1 MATLDEQ
8 RRAIGDAMEKSRRA
22 IGDRMEKS
30 RRAAGDAMV
39 ARRTGR
45 SVQAD
50 VNALV
55 NRPRQRPTLPPV
67 QSRGGLP
74 AQVGVG
80 SYGGNPSGGGK
91 GGIASPLTEQADGRE
106 YYPDGLPSSD
116 GLLVLPAIKKLSFL
130 DSNGAEAVFDFAEL
144 VALP

>member
-1 MATLDEQ
+1 MATLEEQ
-8 RRAIGDAMEKSRRA
+8 RRAIADNMRN
-22 IGDRMEKS
+22 
-30 RRAAGDAMV
+30 RRAATGEAERRATGDAMV

-55 NRPRQRPTLPPV
+55 NRPRQRPSLPPV

-91 GGIASPLTEQADGRE
+91 GGIASPLTEVANSREYSLDETWVEAIDGSGLVRVRVAKKLRLTDADGAE
-106 YYPDGLPSSD
+106 
-116 GLLVLPAIKKLSFL
+116 VIINL
-130 DSNGAEAVFDFAEL
+130 DA
-144 VALP
+144 

>member
-1 MATLDEQ
+1 MATLEEQ
-8 RRAIGDAMEKSRRA
+8 RRAIADNMRN
-22 IGDRMEKS
+22 
-30 RRAAGDAMV
+30 RRAATGAAERRATGDAMV

-91 GGIASPLTEQADGRE
+91 GGIASPLTEVANSREYSLDETWVEAIDGSGLVRVRVAKKLRLTDADGAE
-106 YYPDGLPSSD
+106 
-116 GLLVLPAIKKLSFL
+116 VIINL
-130 DSNGAEAVFDFAEL
+130 DA
-144 VALP
+144 

>member
-1 MATLDEQ
+1 MATLEEQ
-8 RRAIGDAMEKSRRA
+8 RRAISDNMRN
-22 IGDRMEKS
+22 
-30 RRAAGDAMV
+30 RRAATGAAERRATGDAMV

-55 NRPRQRPTLPPV
+55 NRPRQRPSLPPV
-67 QSRGGLP
+67 QPRGGLP

-91 GGIASPLTEQADGRE
+91 GGIASPLTEVPNSREYSLDETWVEAIDGSGLVRVRVAKKLRLTDADGAE
-106 YYPDGLPSSD
+106 
-116 GLLVLPAIKKLSFL
+116 VIINL
-130 DSNGAEAVFDFAEL
+130 DA
-144 VALP
+144 

>member
-1 MATLDEQ
+1 MATLEEQ

-91 GGIASPLTEQADGRE
+91 GGIASPLTEVANSREYSLDETWVEAIDGSGLVRVRVAKKLRLTDADGAE
-106 YYPDGLPSSD
+106 
-116 GLLVLPAIKKLSFL
+116 VIINL
-130 DSNGAEAVFDFAEL
+130 DA
-144 VALP
+144 

>member
-1 MATLDEQ
+1 MATLEEQ
-8 RRAIGDAMEKSRRA
+8 RRAIADNMRN
-22 IGDRMEKS
+22 
-30 RRAAGDAMV
+30 RRAATGEAERRATGDAMV

-91 GGIASPLTEQADGRE
+91 GGIASPLTEVANSREYSLDETWVEAIDGSGLVRVRVAKKLRLTDADGAE
-106 YYPDGLPSSD
+106 
-116 GLLVLPAIKKLSFL
+116 VIINL
-130 DSNGAEAVFDFAEL
+130 DA
-144 VALP
+144 

>member
-1 MATLDEQ
+1 MATLEEQ
-8 RRAIGDAMEKSRRA
+8 RRAIADNMRKRRAATGEAERRA
-22 IGDRMEKS
+22 I
-30 RRAAGDAMV
+30 GDAMV

-91 GGIASPLTEQADGRE
+91 GGIASPLTEVANSREYSLDETWVEAIDGSGLVRVRVAKKLRLTDADGAE
-106 YYPDGLPSSD
+106 
-116 GLLVLPAIKKLSFL
+116 VIINL
-130 DSNGAEAVFDFAEL
+130 DA
-144 VALP
+144 

>member
-1 MATLDEQ
+1 MATLEEQ
-8 RRAIGDAMEKSRRA
+8 RRAIADNMRN
-22 IGDRMEKS
+22 
-30 RRAAGDAMV
+30 RRAATGAAERRATGDAMV

-80 SYGGNPSGGGK
+80 SYGGNPSGGGT
-91 GGIASPLTEQADGRE
+91 GGIASPLTEVANSREYSLDETWVEAIDGSGLVRVRVAKKLRLTDADGAE
-106 YYPDGLPSSD
+106 
-116 GLLVLPAIKKLSFL
+116 VIINL
-130 DSNGAEAVFDFAEL
+130 DA
-144 VALP
+144 